1 MQVMTPGM
9 TQYIGELNPQMT
21 DLFVSHMSR
30 GLLRVEGF
38 AMRLQHDAVGP
49 LTIARVGANVKHS
62 YSIRINVMLF
72 TLPANVNY
80 ISTNLQANN
89 IYLLDPVPP
98 YDPYRHSDC
107 PPYHNPHGGGNI
119 SAAAAQRAQ
128 ALLAGN
134 GHTNYIGQERV
145 NQVDVQR
152 RQVDEVYT
160 TLEMGGELEQSDPG
174 PLIKTE
180 LFPHQR
186 KALTFLLQREQDWSS
201 LKRARRYFDKAQKK
215 KMKNVI
221 KAKGKEAEVKPVED
235 GTNGEDKD
243 VEDGAEGTEGT
254 KESTPAHDEED
265 KGKARDISRSLWE
278 PHKDDKGKIKM
289 WKNKITAEEIKVK
302 KGDKPPDCKGA
313 ILADD
318 VSLILF

>member
-1 MQVMTPGM
+1 M
-9 TQYIGELNPQMT
+9 
-21 DLFVSHMSR
+21 
-30 GLLRVEGF
+30 
-38 AMRLQHDAVGP
+38 
-49 LTIARVGANVKHS
+49 
-62 YSIRINVMLF
+62 NVMMF

-80 ISTNLQANN
+80 ISSTLLANN
-89 IYLLDPVPP
+89 LYLLDPIPP
-98 YDPYRHSDC
+98 YDPYRHADS
-107 PPYHNPHGGGNI
+107 PPYQNPHGGGHI

-128 ALLAGN
+128 ALLAGGYGGGN
-134 GHTNYIGQERV
+134 FIPQERT
-145 NQVDVQR
+145 NQVEVQR

-201 LKRARRYFDKAQKK
+201 LKRARKYYDKAQKK
-215 KMKNVI
+215 KMKSLSKV
-221 KAKGKEAEVKPVED
+221 KGKEAEVGGAEAEVK
-235 GTNGEDKD
+235 NGEDKD

-254 KESTPAHDEED
+254 KESTPAAEEED

-278 PHKDDKGKIKM
+278 PHKDEKGKIKM

-318 VSLILF
+318 VSFCFANRREKADE

>member
-1 MQVMTPGM
+1 MM
-9 TQYIGELNPQMT
+9 
-21 DLFVSHMSR
+21 
-30 GLLRVEGF
+30 
-38 AMRLQHDAVGP
+38 
-49 LTIARVGANVKHS
+49 
-62 YSIRINVMLF
+62 F
-72 TLPANVNY
+72 TLPANVTY
-80 ISTNLQANN
+80 ISTSLQANN
-89 IYLLDPVPP
+89 IYL
-98 YDPYRHSDC
+98 YDPYRHADY
-107 PPYHNPHGGGNI
+107 PPYHNPHGGGAI

-134 GHTNYIGQERV
+134 GYSNGNYISQERV

-186 KALTFLLQREQDWSS
+186 KALSFLLQREQDWSS
-201 LKRARRYFDKAQKK
+201 LKRARKYYDKSLKK
-215 KMKNVI
+215 KMKNVS
-221 KAKGKEAEVKPVED
+221 KAKGKDAEVK
-235 GTNGEDKD
+235 NGDDKEKEKEKD
-243 VEDGAEGTEGT
+243 VEVEGEGTEGT
-254 KESTPAHDEED
+254 KESTPAPDEED

-318 VSLILF
+318 VRFSRHSRRVYELTIRWVLVKPSRSYP